1 MTSFIPSPQ
10 QQQYFDWISNG
21 SGSALL
27 EAVAG
32 SGKTTTLI
40 QGLKLMKG
48 DIFFGAY
55 NKKIAEEIA
64 SKTSGLPL
72 PGHLNVATMH
82 SAGFSIWRRQAPRV
96 KVDQNKVTGI
106 FNSLIP
112 NDSSEH
118 ELLSPVV
125 QLVSLA
131 KQAAFGAVRIASE
144 HDWLNLV
151 DHFSVDCREREDVV
165 VALAKKILAASIA
178 ADTEIIDFDDM
189 ILAPLVHKC
198 KCPKQY
204 DWVLIDEAQD
214 TNASRRALAL
224 LMLKR
229 GGRLVAVG
237 DPHQAIYG
245 FTGADSDALELIAS
259 AVSAIRIPLTV
270 SYRCPQT
277 VTALART
284 WVNHIE
290 SHPSASKGSVQQLK
304 SHELLYTEAHPGD
317 AILCRF
323 NAPIIGLAYGFIAE
337 GIPAK
342 IEGRDIGKNLQA
354 LARRW
359 RVKTPSVLIDKLAEY
374 QDRETTKLRVRQKE
388 SLAVA
393 VEDKV
398 RCLLVLIDRCVRLD
412 SNVKDIVSAVCAEI
426 DNLFGDNVGKEFVLF
441 STIHKSKGREWK
453 RVFWLQSEPPKWVRK
468 DWERQTELN
477 LNYVAC
483 TRAMSELYLVP
494 APLKGEAKMREA
506 V

>member
-1 MTSFIPSPQ
+1 MTPFIPSPQ
-10 QQQYFDWISNG
+10 QQQYFDWIQNA

-40 QGLKLMKG
+40 QGLRLMKG

-64 SKTSGLPL
+64 SKAPNLSN
-72 PGHLNVATMH
+72 LNVATMH
-82 SAGFSIWRRQAPRV
+82 SAGFSIWRRSAPRV
-96 KVDQNKVTGI
+96 KVDQNKCTGL
-106 FNSLIP
+106 FNSMVP
-112 NDSSEH
+112 NDSTDH
-118 ELLSPVV
+118 ELLSPVI

-131 KQAAFGAVRIASE
+131 KQAAFGAVRVASE

-151 DHFSVDCREREDVV
+151 DHFSVDCREQEDKV
-165 VALAKKILAASIA
+165 VALAKRILAASIN
-178 ADTEIIDFDDM
+178 DDVNTIDFDDM
-189 ILAPLVHKC
+189 ILAPLIHKC
-198 KCPKQY
+198 KSVKQY

-245 FTGADSDALELIAS
+245 FTGADSDALELIAQ
-259 AVSAIRIPLTV
+259 AVSAVRIPLTV

-290 SHPSASKGSVQQLK
+290 SHPAAPQGSVTKLA
-304 SHELLYTEAHPGD
+304 SHDLLYTQAHPGD

-337 GIPAK
+337 GVPAK
-342 IEGRDIGKNLQA
+342 IEGRDIGNNLKV

-398 RCLLVLIDRCVRLD
+398 RCLQVLIERCVRLD
-412 SNVKDIVSAVCAEI
+412 PQVKDIVSAVCAEI

-441 STIHKSKGREWK
+441 STIHKSKGREWA

-468 DWERQTELN
+468 DWEHQTEKN
-477 LNYVAC
+477 LSYVAC

-494 APLKGEAKMREA
+494 TPPKGEAKMREA
-506 V
+506 A